1 MLSIKI
7 YIKFIQT
14 IDIMKQNLIYF
25 INVESK
31 NILLLQPVFKTVYS
45 ILC

>member
-14 IDIMKQNLIYF
+14 IDIMEQNLIYF